1 MDGRMNISRYC
12 VYYATVGA
20 KVFFEQS
27 LNTVKEKKCSETMR
41 EQYMSLKGQ

>member
-27 LNTVKEKKCSETMR
+27 LNTVKEQKSVVKPGENNTC
-41 EQYMSLKGQ
+41 L